1 MNLEW
6 SRKPTE
12 GELEIL
18 QVLWRR
24 GPVTVREVFEELKP
38 RKDVGYTTVLK
49 LMQIMHE
56 KGLLRRDTT
65 SRSHLYDAVI
75 SEREAQRFLVDRILD
90 TAFGGSAFKLVM
102 QALDHHQTS
111 DRDLAEIRAYLDR
124 KKGERS

>member
-24 GPVTVREVFEELKP
+24 GPVTVREVFEELKQ

-124 KKGERS
+124 KKGERT

>member
-24 GPVTVREVFEELKP
+24 GPVTVREVFEELKQ